1 MFRSILVPVDYSEH
15 SKASVRYAAELASKV
30 GATLHIVH
38 VWDRPTYASD
48 AVLVRRQGEDNVPL
62 AELIQKNAEQDMSDF
77 LAAVAVPANV
87 QVTHELCS
95 GDPAGTLVEK
105 LKQGSHDLIVVGT
118 HGRTGL
124 VHLLLGSVAE
134 KLVRLSPVPVL
145 TVPPVGRA

>member
-15 SKASVRYAAELASKV
+15 SKQSLEFAARLSLEAGGV
-30 GATLHIVH
+30 LHAIH

-48 AVLVRRQGEDNVPL
+48 ALLVHRPGEEKVSLN
-62 AELIQKNAEQDMSDF
+62 ELVQKNAEQDMHGF
-77 LAAVAVPANV
+77 LASLALTVGVTL
-87 QVTHELCS
+87 THELCS
-95 GDPAGTLVEK
+95 GDPAAVLVAK
-105 LKQGSHDLIVVGT
+105 LKEGTHDLAVVGT

-145 TVPPVGRA
+145 TVPPLYRG